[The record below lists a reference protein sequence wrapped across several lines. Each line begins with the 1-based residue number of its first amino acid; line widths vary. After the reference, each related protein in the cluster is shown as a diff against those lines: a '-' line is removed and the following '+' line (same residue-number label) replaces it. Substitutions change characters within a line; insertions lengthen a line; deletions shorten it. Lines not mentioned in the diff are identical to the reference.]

1 MKVNFLFLIKKYEE
15 MVAYINH
22 IVWRFIKYKPDEYRL
37 LDARYNTMKN
47 LILGDCDHL
56 IKYILFG
63 DDDDNNQKEKFI
75 IKHIPR
81 SIIWKKKEFIKDI
94 KPFEKDDESS
104 ERNSITNNME
114 LAIYHC
120 KGKISICLQK

>member
-1 MKVNFLFLIKKYEE
+1 

-22 IVWRFIKYKPDEYRL
+22 IIWRFIQHKPHEYKL
-37 LDARYNTMKN
+37 LDVRHNVMKN

-56 IKYILFG
+56 IKFILFG
-63 DDDDNNQKEKFI
+63 DEDEKVFT

-81 SIIWKKKEFIKDI
+81 SILWKKDRKFVKDDDL
-94 KPFEKDDESS
+94 KPFEEGDDKSS
-104 ERNSITNNME
+104 RDRMIPTNDME

-120 KGKISICLQK
+120 KGIKANFFF